1 MFIFAVQLSSQDAD
15 LIDMPRIVT
24 LERHEGTGLGFNII
38 GGEEEVGIFIS
49 ILSPQGLAAK
59 SGLLKRGDMILEVRR
74 DMSSWEGIV
83 AVGNS
88 SIYSVQCTCSWI

>member
-1 MFIFAVQLSSQDAD
+1 M
-15 LIDMPRIVT
+15 T
-24 LERHEGTGLGFNII
+24 LERPEGTGLGFNII

-74 DMSSWEGIV
+74 SWD
-83 AVGNS
+83 
-88 SIYSVQCTCSWI
+88 